1 MSDGNGDLFVYNT
14 IDVPTVVGLL
24 KNILTQ
30 YPDNG
35 QIIKELVQNGE
46 DAGATQIIAVHDTRE
61 IGTAPSAGVDI
72 QRFIKGPALCLY
84 NDAVFTEADWKGI
97 RRLSDSI
104 KKNDPLKI
112 GQFGLGF
119 KSVFHMTDYVTIL
132 SGKYVLFMDPS
143 EPERTMC
150 RTRPLEKLTS
160 IIPHE
165 KCTELWGDYLATQ
178 NLSNGYLPATVF
190 WFPLR
195 QTPSDI
201 SATIYTS
208 DRMERLFHSFRVE
221 APGCLTFLKSLE
233 KLSLKI
239 RYGSGR
245 EDNLFLQVALKSSN
259 MEEIRCSRRTF
270 KRQLE
275 ECSGSPDAPLFCMY
289 DVAIS
294 TITAEDS
301 NNEQNLCVLHYVPG
315 SGGPKPVWRGDP
327 SQHHMSHV
335 GIAAN
340 MDPISSQTFA
350 GQIFCFLPLP
360 PEPTN
365 NTNLPVQVHGFF
377 CLSQNR
383 RHVKWMTDEGG
394 QEPDVLWNEELVRE
408 TVMEAYSV
416 MLHAMLEKLKKNQIG
431 VNTWYS
437 VLPDVEST
445 SGRWKTIASIMW
457 SRLCHLP
464 IFYSQVLRSM
474 ITPQVAVTDISLSFQ
489 EPVIVDAVRKCLTL
503 LNAPL
508 VSVNQSILKSLS
520 SIAVNPVDTT
530 PKFLRE
536 KLKHSPNHINE
547 WDWNFRVL
555 LLQYILSDM
564 DYGDLENIPLLP
576 LNNGEWITFSRFSQ
590 PTFICTR
597 EEAGAFLGMD
607 GEILFVD
614 LPSLLTEKL
623 RSAACES
630 TNQLSIFNASEH
642 CAALLKKSTTYIE
655 KTKLSS
661 NQVKSW
667 LPSVWRLLQNVR
679 LECVDNLSLVPTSS
693 YSDSTALIPLSS
705 PIVKQD
711 NGGHLSQACID
722 ILSLLN
728 VQVVQQLP
736 KFVNHFQLLNYFT
749 RSDAEGVTQVLN
761 KVANEYDLDSLKEVV
776 NSNLSEVHINALC
789 QVLDISR
796 IQANLKT
803 LLKGLRL
810 FRGTDNT
817 NCVFYTSIDICQKI
831 APANNSFPFAFP
843 ETLIMPV
850 NETSRQLALLLGA
863 MPLHSEDLFL
873 LAMESA
879 LAHNRD
885 YFNKL
890 IEYAL
895 NNSQL
900 LNDMRVRKKLQ
911 ESRFVPTEGQRYL
924 LPCETYDPEDSER
937 EALLGEDLY
946 PSQTFQKHLPVLRKL
961 GLKTVQ
967 GMPQEDLI
975 AIGRQLQSAQL
986 TKKNKI
992 KKASSLFMVINRRQ
1006 DCKELCH
1013 ALKDTPCIYGVS
1025 TKPERYPR
1033 TLQWETCTDLI
1044 TPKDAKCEMFKDI
1057 CGSVIPLVPCSH
1069 IPHVAEAFGWKHEP
1083 SVEKVVNHLQNIINS
1098 YQEFEFEY
1106 RELIK
1111 NTYRHL
1117 AQHVT
1122 TSTLATLQSLP
1133 SVFTEYGFKR
1143 PKEVYTSAK
1152 KGDINLQP
1160 YLYPLLF
1167 DLREHLSF
1175 FLNLGCFQNQS
1186 TELFLFLL
1194 GEIQNKHVLGE
1205 DVNTEDDRSL
1215 VISILRKLQDNVKD
1229 IDPSHLL
1236 LPIETED
1243 GSLRL
1248 MEIGKCSYSSEAC
1261 EWLDSEEL
1269 SVSIVHRDVGAALAE
1284 SLGVESLSKHML
1296 AGEEAFM
1303 EWGQYEPLT
1312 TRLHNLLRQ
1321 YRDGIAVFKEMVQNA
1336 DDAGATTVSFL
1347 YDERLNKD
1355 ARTRL
1360 ISPKLQ
1366 ECQGPALWVYNDAYF
1381 TEVDFENLRKLGSAT
1396 KEHQPTKIGK
1406 FGLGFSSVYNLTDVP
1421 SFVSGSNYVIF
1432 DPHLSYVEGKNQ
1444 TPGVKFNFAKK
1455 ENSVM
1460 LKKLNGQFK
1469 PFKKIFGCDIQNA
1482 CRYDGTLFRFPLR
1495 TPQQA
1500 VMSDICKVS
1509 YQREEMLELLEKFS
1523 DIIGEILL
1531 FTQNVKEIKVF
1542 HLQENTLS
1550 PEDKVLLMESSRKEE
1565 EKTRIHQDMLI
1576 DVSSAENV
1584 MECVGKLFN
1593 EDHTWKQKEFHQNTV
1608 LNITV
1613 TYTANAAKL
1622 CKISHNINTVT
1633 WFTSWHTGHGD
1644 TCRLAEELK
1653 GKALPIGAVAAPLK
1667 KVGNLWEPI
1676 ELEKLP
1682 HGFYKKSHMHCFL
1695 PLPVSS
1701 SLMVQI
1707 NGFFEVASDRTS
1719 LSTRTEDDRIIS
1731 QDWNTTLIRDA
1742 VTAAYHTLL
1751 TTIRLKGLGQNCKY
1765 YALWPLCEEVQDN
1778 LASELSRSFY
1788 EYIVEN
1794 NLTVFRENIVWLPFS
1809 KCLFLEESIH
1819 QTQSIG
1825 KYAFNFMKNLLEAS
1839 SLKIVELPDR
1849 IACGFAKNIFPK
1861 IITPEKF
1868 FECHFIPNMRR
1879 EFVRGQRKSLTL
1891 YALDHY
1897 PDIVHQKKDIFYI
1910 PTAPNGNLKKADELI
1925 LPNTQ
1930 AASLYN
1936 VSDERFPEEVFLND
1950 GRRKDILI
1958 QLGIM
1963 TLRITVEMLHERAQ
1977 SVKDSSC
1984 TMCGISRASQILK
1997 YLDSHD
2003 KKTLTV
2009 ISKEI
2014 KDISFLPV
2022 MPKPEEWIVSWRG
2035 DSFPPKLS
2043 RACKKH
2049 RQKDASSCGI
2059 SFSKPESMCFQELR
2073 SLAGSSHVILHK
2085 SIPDFQAKISVCR
2098 SLGIITVTR
2107 ELTCETAINQLN
2119 IFRKEL
2125 KDNWLRIREHC
2136 HQIYKYLDI
2145 CIKDDGLDV
2154 ANLTNQKILITKF
2167 GFIKPKHFILSSYEN
2182 CAPDLFSVET
2192 ENLGQYT
2199 HLMKALN
2206 IKEHF
2211 HPKTVFKILLSKKS
2225 QHNMTRLS
2233 DEEMCHFSRLLHL
2246 LFKEMT
2252 YYSSTE
2258 EELDLSQLHLPDS
2271 DGNLVP
2277 VGQLCIND
2285 NAMLSSGK
2293 FKYLN
2298 EKFSLPQSY
2307 IDRLGLKTK
2316 SRKRLEESRNRL
2328 AFGQHELLTTRL
2340 RNILKEYPCDSGI
2353 MKEMLQNADDAGAS
2367 EISFI
2372 KDFRHHSDK
2381 KIIDKTLAPL
2391 QGPALCVYN
2400 NKCFQ
2405 EKDIRGIQ
2413 NLGDS
2418 SKEKNPASTG
2428 QYGIG
2433 FNAVYHLTDA
2443 PSFLTRGPDT
2453 LYGED
2458 QRETLCLFDPHCW
2471 YDPLATKEYPGAQY
2485 VNLKDLRKDYPDS
2498 FSGYLDEVIL
2508 KEEGTIF
2515 RLPLRTRTDSQ
2526 ISSTVMTPSQLEE
2539 KIEEFKKEM
2548 RMCLLFLRS
2557 VRKISIKCINE
2568 NGNCVNEYCVEAY
2581 ITDEDENKIRE
2592 LRDDMSHRR
2601 QTITSE
2607 CNLEEY
2613 FLKMTRISYKMKVKD
2628 SHTLHDHWYVTQ
2640 QLGAENSLCLPSE
2653 EIQQE
2658 FLVGSFNLLPHAGV
2672 AILLDSTSKI
2682 NSEQMAISCYL
2693 PLPAKSG
2700 LPFSVNGHFIL
2711 NSSRRDLWTGRDLK
2725 VMWNEWIMKE
2735 VMTPAAV
2742 HTVTLCQVLI
2752 FSGIKEIVAYGD
2764 YRKKANKLYCILPNP
2779 SKICEKWKKFPHWF
2793 FEYVDKHQIPIFNVF
2808 TPHRDISTDD
2818 QKYRTVAM
2826 HVNIFSHPKE
2836 MLDNQ
2841 QRNSALE
2848 ELKGT
2853 LTWHSLTKD
2862 GDQFPLYFSDSNS
2875 WNLLNSLKR
2884 LGMKIGTKSMEK
2896 RLEHSKVGY
2905 SKLTPDAVLLFF
2917 LSWTSHYPDRCMVN
2931 VENHI
2936 ETTPILSDENAR
2948 EILRYLFKS
2957 ENFAQEMN
2965 NFPLLLTEDQHLH
2978 VFSEVKPV
2986 FISMYTDLLPYSRN
3000 EFLHSKMAMEVWSSC
3015 NSSLSVLKPFSVSD
3029 FAARIETVLDQ
3040 SYKNTEFLKLCKND
3054 ELFQEWLKLFW
3065 DFVHKDIELNFK
3077 VDKVDWVRAKKNLLS
3092 VLGDWAL
3099 YPITLNNTSYVIPIK
3114 NAYCVLQTEKYNDPF
3129 KNLPI
3134 PHPNDNF
3141 QIPIELGLVAT
3152 LDNPEAVLT
3161 ALHFHRNRIVANAA
3175 LRNRVENKKILE
3187 YFGEKINKQ
3196 HNLCQEQLR
3205 SLPLYENI
3213 SGKDESLT
3221 GKKIIVPETINIKPE
3236 NFKHFTERS
3245 DIALLK
3251 ATTSETLK
3259 YLYIYLDSSCIMK
3272 DLEIY
3277 SQYVLPNLKDM
3288 DSEERIKHLK
3298 FLRDRL
3304 ENIKYRSESSWSAE
3318 ERNVITQLKVTPFIL
3333 LEGSLQKADHFYDPF
3348 NSVFN
3353 VMGLCNL
3360 PAEWSTLEW
3369 QWFLKLAG
3377 MKHEISCKMF
3387 LKYIKSLSITD
3398 SNVKVKSATLASH
3411 LFSNQEQL
3419 EDALCEIRDIEFIV
3433 PFKCHFCESISSH
3446 YQTSSGLTSFSK
3458 SYPQNLAKLVWT
3470 SACLIP
3476 DSHLPLDN
3484 KLRKCLNISS
3494 TPTENTVFNHI
3505 RNICTELQEKS
3516 KCEKKVSKVMTNIY
3530 EYLMEAQDAFLNK
3543 IVNAEIPV
3551 IHIPD
3556 QRTCVTTNLVVLSLE
3571 CTLAPYLYKA
3581 PVQYGPYFPAFERMG
3596 VQAEATNNTYAKT
3609 LNMIAMNSQ
3618 NNVLSPEELRC
3629 VRTALHGMLRHRWTL
3644 KDIEVSEL
3652 FLLSKDQKLLLS
3664 SCMYVA
3670 DNPELE
3676 RGLRKP
3682 LDKPLL
3688 MSFESLRIDAVT
3700 DVDFVKLLPNRLRPI
3715 FLSSVVEQ
3723 EFKENGIHLVN
3734 SQIVEKVMN
3743 GLATQE
3749 FKTAVLRIFNHASPD
3764 KLCKEKEKE
3773 LLDKLECVYLKTV
3786 AEITINHKIH
3796 GQIVGTNT
3804 HSYGYHIDDGLKN
3817 EIRTIII
3824 YLCQPDEEKFVILG
3838 LSHAF
3843 RKLLRYTDDMNEHM
3857 LAILMSLQEPSEI
3870 HQVLDRKGIMASVHS
3885 YAEDTVHMNKSDV
3898 GSYLNIDFIHLLNN
3912 ELCCFHE
3919 GELVCMKKYIY
3930 GELLDPEEEDIFI
3943 IVQVK
3948 RQLTSFDN
3956 PIYDEY
3962 EVDTGSESEPLK
3974 TVKAHMLYKFIRKKS
3989 TCRDVVPMDSV
4000 PEEDDE
4006 NAIMRSI
4013 RIQVIDIWKVEDLS
4027 NRKHL
4032 LRRLMLKWHPD
4043 KNPEKVELAT
4053 RVMQYIQSLLSRLE
4067 RGEIISEDDNHNA
4080 FPRSQPSSF
4089 YEDIFRSPPSY
4100 YREPRRSSSGTSF
4113 FSYSRGPSSS
4123 AHRNQERMR
4132 MPDKPEAR
4140 KWLKQAEH
4148 DLNEAEGR
4156 RDGSGCWITYMC
4168 HQAAEKVLKAALY
4181 LEDRDMAQSYQSG
4194 SQCHSLTAVAEHL
4207 SCSNTLSLASVMQC
4221 HIGHHTNMR
4230 YPTSLGAP
4238 CDRYTRHDAEF
4249 MLEKAASLMEKLKPR
4264 FLSL

>member
-1 MSDGNGDLFVYNT
+1 MSVRNGDLFVYNT

-46 DAGATQIIAVHDTRE
+46 DAGATQVIAVHDTRE
-61 IGTAPSAGVDI
+61 FGPVLPAEGVDI

-104 KKNDPLKI
+104 KKNDPLKV

-119 KSVFHMTDYVTIL
+119 KSVFHMTDYVTII

-150 RTRPLEKLTS
+150 RTLPLEKLTS
-160 IIPHE
+160 IIPQE
-165 KCTELWGDYLATQ
+165 KCTELWGDYLTTQ
-178 NLSNGYLPATVF
+178 SLSNGYLPATIF

-208 DRMERLFHSFRVE
+208 DHMGRLFHSFRVE

-239 RYGSGR
+239 RYGNGG
-245 EDNLFLQVALKSSN
+245 EDDLFLEVALKSSN
-259 MEEIRCSRRTF
+259 MEQVRCARRTF

-275 ECSGSPDAPLFCMY
+275 ECNGSPVATLSCMY
-289 DVAIS
+289 DVTIS
-294 TITAEDS
+294 TITAEDG
-301 NNEQNLCVLHYVPG
+301 NNEQKLCILHYVPG
-315 SGGPKPVWRGDP
+315 PGGPAPVWHGDP

-340 MDPISSQTFA
+340 MDPISSQKSA

-377 CLSQNR
+377 SLSQNR
-383 RHVKWMTDEGG
+383 RHVKWMTAEGG
-394 QEPDVLWNEELVRE
+394 QEPDVLWNEELVRQ
-408 TVMEAYSV
+408 TVMEAYSLI
-416 MLHAMLEKLKKNQIG
+416 LHVMLEKLKTNQIE
-431 VNTWYS
+431 VKTWYS
-437 VLPDVEST
+437 VLPDLEST
-445 SGRWKTIASIMW
+445 QGRWKTIASAMW

-464 IFYSQVLRSM
+464 ILYSEVLRSM
-474 ITPQVAVTDISLSFQ
+474 ITPQAAVTDLSLSSQ
-489 EPVIVDAVRKCLTL
+489 EPVVVDAVRKCLTL

-508 VSVNQSILKSLS
+508 VSVAQSILKSLS
-520 SIAVNPVDTT
+520 SLAVHPVDTT
-530 PKFLRE
+530 PRFLRE
-536 KLKHSPNHINE
+536 KLKHSSNHINE
-547 WDWNFRVL
+547 WDWNSRVL
-555 LLQYILSDM
+555 LLQYILFDE
-564 DYGDLENIPLLP
+564 DYGDLEHIPLLP

-597 EEAGAFLGMD
+597 EEACAFLGMD
-607 GEILFVD
+607 GEILSVD
-614 LPSLLTEKL
+614 LPSSIMVML
-623 RSAACES
+623 RSAASES
-630 TNQLSIFNASEH
+630 TNQLRIFNASVH
-642 CAALLKKSTTYIE
+642 GAALLERSTTYIE
-655 KTKLSS
+655 KAKLSS
-661 NQVKSW
+661 NQLKSW
-667 LPSVWRLLQNVR
+667 LPWVWRLLQNVR
-679 LECVDNLSLVPTSS
+679 LEDVDKLSLVPTSS
-693 YSDSTALIPLSS
+693 DFDSTTLIPLSS
-705 PIVKQD
+705 PIVKQNND
-711 NGGHLSQACID
+711 GDLSKACID

-728 VQVVQQLP
+728 VQVIQELP
-736 KFVNHFQLLNYFT
+736 SFVTHFQLLRYFAG
-749 RSDAEGVTQVLN
+749 SDTEGVTQVLN
-761 KVANEYDLDSLKEVV
+761 RIANEYDLDSLKDVV
-776 NSNLSEVHINALC
+776 NSNLSEAHIYALC

-810 FRGTDNT
+810 FRGTNNT
-817 NCVFYTSIDICQKI
+817 HCVFYTSIDICQKI
-831 APANNSFPFAFP
+831 APANNSFPFVFP
-843 ETLIMPV
+843 ETLIIPV
-850 NETSRQLALLLGA
+850 NENRCQLAVLLGA
-863 MPLHSEDLFL
+863 IPLLPEDLFL

-879 LAHNRD
+879 PASDREF
-885 YFNKL
+885 FNKL

-924 LPCETYDPEDSER
+924 LPCEAYDPEDSER

-946 PSQTFQKHLPVLRKL
+946 PSQTFQKHLPILREL

-967 GMPQEDLI
+967 GMPQENLI
-975 AIGRQLQSAQL
+975 AIGRQLQSVQL
-986 TKKNKI
+986 TKENKI
-992 KKASSLFMVINRRQ
+992 KKASSLFMAINRRQ
-1006 DCKELCH
+1006 DCRELCH
-1013 ALKDTPCIYGVS
+1013 ALKDAPCIYGVS
-1025 TKPERYPR
+1025 TKPERYPKN
-1033 TLQWETCTDLI
+1033 LQWETCSDLI
-1044 TPKDAKCEMFKDI
+1044 TPKDAKCELFKDI

-1069 IPHVAEAFGWKHEP
+1069 IPHVAEAFGWKNEP
-1083 SVEKVVNHLQNIINS
+1083 NVDKVVNHLQNIINS

-1111 NTYRHL
+1111 NTYRYL

-1122 TSTLATLQSLP
+1122 SSTLAALQSLP
-1133 SVFTEYGFKR
+1133 SVFTEYGFRR

-1152 KGDINLQP
+1152 KGDIDLQP

-1167 DLREHLSF
+1167 DLREHSSF
-1175 FLNLGCFQNQS
+1175 FLNLGCFQSQS
-1186 TELFLFLL
+1186 TELYLFLL
-1194 GEIQNKHVLGE
+1194 GEIQNRHVTGE
-1205 DVNTEDDRSL
+1205 EVNAEDDRSL
-1215 VISILRKLQDNVKD
+1215 VISILRKLQHNIKD
-1229 IDPSHLL
+1229 IDPSQLL

-1269 SVSIVHRDVGAALAE
+1269 SVSIVHRDVGTALAE

-1321 YRDGIAVFKEMVQNA
+1321 YRDGLAIFKEMVQNA

-1355 ARTRL
+1355 SHTRL
-1360 ISPKLQ
+1360 INPKLQ
-1366 ECQGPALWVYNDAYF
+1366 ECQGPALWVYNDANF
-1381 TEVDFENLRKLGSAT
+1381 TEVDFENLRRLGGAT

-1406 FGLGFSSVYNLTDVP
+1406 FGLGFSTVYNLTDVP
-1421 SFVSGSNYVIF
+1421 SFVSGSSYVIF

-1444 TPGVKFNFAKK
+1444 TPGVRYNFANKK
-1455 ENSVM
+1455 NEVM
-1460 LKKLNGQFK
+1460 LKKLSGQFK
-1469 PFKKIFGCDIQNA
+1469 PFKKIFDCDIQNA
-1482 CRYDGTLFRFPLR
+1482 GRYDGTLFRLPLR

-1500 VMSDICKVS
+1500 VMSDICKIS

-1542 HLQENTLS
+1542 HLQENTL

-1576 DVSSAENV
+1576 GVSSAGNV

-1593 EDHTWKQKEFHQNTV
+1593 EDHTWKQEEFHQNIV
-1608 LNITV
+1608 FNITV
-1613 TYTANAAKL
+1613 THTANAAKL
-1622 CKISHNINTVT
+1622 CNIKHNINTVT

-1644 TCRLAEELK
+1644 SCRLAELK

-1667 KVGNLWEPI
+1667 KVGTSWEPI

-1682 HGFYKKSHMHCFL
+1682 CGFYKKSHMHCFL

-1719 LSTRTEDDRIIS
+1719 LSTRTEDDRVIS

-1765 YALWPLCEEVQDN
+1765 YALWPLCEEVHDN
-1778 LASELSRSFY
+1778 LASELSQSFY
-1788 EYIVEN
+1788 KFIVEN
-1794 NLTVFRENIVWLPFS
+1794 NLTVFRDDIVWLPFS

-1819 QTQSIG
+1819 QTKLVG
-1825 KYAFNFMKNLLEAS
+1825 KYAFNFMRNLLEAS
-1839 SLKIVELPDR
+1839 VLKIAELPGR
-1849 IACGFAKNIFPK
+1849 IAYGFAKNIIPK

-1868 FECHFIPNMRR
+1868 FECYFIPNMRE
-1879 EFVRGQRKSLTL
+1879 EFAKGQREILTL
-1891 YALDHY
+1891 HALDHY
-1897 PDIVHQKKDIFYI
+1897 PNIAHQQKDIFYI
-1910 PTAPNGNLKKADELI
+1910 PSTPNGTLKKADELI

-1930 AASLYN
+1930 IASLYE
-1936 VSDERFPEEVFLND
+1936 VSDERFPEDIFLND
-1950 GRRKDILI
+1950 GHRKDILI
-1958 QLGIM
+1958 QLGVM
-1963 TLRITVEMLHERAQ
+1963 TSRITVEMLHERAQ
-1977 SVKDSSC
+1977 TVKDLSC
-1984 TMCGISRASQILK
+1984 TMCGIRRASEILK
-1997 YLDSHD
+1997 YIDSND
-2003 KKTLTV
+2003 KDILPV

-2022 MPKPEEWIVSWRG
+2022 MPKPKEWIVCWRG

-2043 RACKKH
+2043 RACKIHKGKH
-2049 RQKDASSCGI
+2049 TSSCDI
-2059 SFSKPESMCFQELR
+2059 SFSKPDSMCFQELR
-2073 SLAGSSHVILHK
+2073 SLAGSTHVILDK
-2085 SIPDFQAKISVCR
+2085 SDPNFHARICVFR
-2098 SLGIITVTR
+2098 SLGIITKAR
-2107 ELTCETAINQLN
+2107 DLPSEAAINQLN
-2119 IFRKEL
+2119 IFRKES
-2125 KDNWLRIREHC
+2125 KDNWLTIREQC
-2136 HQIYKYLDI
+2136 HQIYKYLDS
-2145 CIKDDGLDV
+2145 CIKDNGLDV
-2154 ANLTNQKILITKF
+2154 ANLIDQKILLTKF
-2167 GFIKPKHFILSSYEN
+2167 GFIKPKHFILSSHEN

-2192 ENLGQYT
+2192 ENLGQYR

-2211 HPKTVFKILLSKKS
+2211 HPTTVLKILLSKKR

-2233 DEEMCHFSRLLHL
+2233 DEEVCQISRLLHL
-2246 LFKEMT
+2246 LFKEMD
-2252 YYSSTE
+2252 YSTTE
-2258 EELDLSQLHLPDS
+2258 EEMDLSQLHLPDS
-2271 DGNLVP
+2271 DGCLVP
-2277 VGQLCIND
+2277 VGQLCIDD

-2298 EKFSLPQSY
+2298 EKFSLPQNY
-2307 IDRLGLKTK
+2307 IERLGLKTK
-2316 SRKRLEESRNRL
+2316 SRKRLEESCNRL

-2340 RNILKEYPCDSGI
+2340 RNILREYPCDSGI

-2372 KDFRHHSDK
+2372 KDFRHHSDQ

-2400 NKCFQ
+2400 NRCFQ

-2418 SKEKNPASTG
+2418 SKEKDPASTG

-2526 ISSTVMTPSQLEE
+2526 ISSNVMTPSELES

-2548 RMCLLFLRS
+2548 KMCLLFLRS
-2557 VRKISIKCINE
+2557 VRKISIKHMNE
-2568 NGNCVNEYCVEAY
+2568 NGECVDEFCVESY
-2581 ITDEDENKIRE
+2581 ISDEDENKIRE
-2592 LRDDMSHRR
+2592 MRDDMSQRR
-2601 QTITSE
+2601 QTITNKN
-2607 CNLEEY
+2607 NLDEY
-2613 FLKMTRISYKMKVKD
+2613 FLKMTRISYKMEVKNT
-2628 SHTLHDHWYVTQ
+2628 HRLHDHWLVTQ

-2653 EIQQE
+2653 EIQEE

-2682 NSEQMAISCYL
+2682 DSEQMATSCYL

-2711 NSSRRDLWTGRDLK
+2711 NSSRRDLWTGKDLR
-2725 VMWNEWIMKE
+2725 VMWNEWLMKE
-2735 VMTPAAV
+2735 VMIPAAV
-2742 HTVTLCQVLI
+2742 QTVTLCQEWI
-2752 FSGIKEIVAYGD
+2752 FSGIKETVAYGD
-2764 YRKKANKLYCILPNP
+2764 YRKKAGKFYCILPNTR
-2779 SKICEKWKKFPHWF
+2779 KINEKWKKFPHWF
-2793 FEYVDKHQIPIFNVF
+2793 FEYVHKHQIPIFNVF
-2808 TPHRDISTDD
+2808 TPHRDISASDD
-2818 QKYRTVAM
+2818 SKHGTVAM
-2826 HVNIFSHPKE
+2826 HVNFFMYQKIMGYP
-2836 MLDNQ
+2836 

-2853 LTWHSLTKD
+2853 LTRHSLTKD
-2862 GDQFPLYFSDSNS
+2862 GDQFPLYFSDGISL
-2875 WNLLNSLKR
+2875 NLLNSLKR
-2884 LGMKIGTKSMEK
+2884 LGMKIGTKTMEE
-2896 RLEHSKVGY
+2896 RLKHAEVSY
-2905 SKLTPDAVLLFF
+2905 SKLTPDAVLGFF
-2917 LSWTSHYPDRCMVN
+2917 SSWTSGYPDRCMLN

-2936 ETTPILSDENAR
+2936 ETTPILSDENAC
-2948 EILRYLFKS
+2948 EIFSYLFMSKK
-2957 ENFAQEMN
+2957 FVQAMN

-2986 FISMYTDLLPYSRN
+2986 FISSYTNLLPHSKY
-3000 EFLHSKMAMEVWSSC
+3000 EFLHSKMAKIVWEPSK
-3015 NSSLSVLKPFSVSD
+3015 SSLSVLKPFSVSD

-3040 SYKNTEFLKLCKND
+3040 SFKNTTEMKLCKYD
-3054 ELFQEWLKLFW
+3054 ELLSKEWLKLFW
-3065 DFVHKDIELNFK
+3065 NFVTEDIKQNFK
-3077 VDKVDWVRAKKNLLS
+3077 SGNSVDWVGGKKNLLA

-3099 YPITLNNTSYVIPIK
+3099 YPITVNKTSYIIPIK
-3114 NAYCVLQTEKYNDPF
+3114 YAYCVLQTEIYNNSF
-3129 KNLPI
+3129 KKLPI
-3134 PHPNDNF
+3134 PHPDDYF
-3141 QIPIELGLVAT
+3141 EIPIELRLAAT
-3152 LDNPEAVLT
+3152 LDNPEAVLR
-3161 ALHFHRNRIVANAA
+3161 ALHFHRNEIGANAA
-3175 LRNRVENKKILE
+3175 LRNRVENNKILE
-3187 YFGEKINKQ
+3187 YFGEEINKG
-3196 HNLCQEQLR
+3196 HYLSQEQLR

-3221 GKKIIVPETINIKPE
+3221 DKKIIVPETTNIKSE
-3236 NFKHFTERS
+3236 NFKHFIEGN

-3251 ATTSETLK
+3251 ATSSETLK
-3259 YLYIYLDSSCIMK
+3259 YLYIYLDPSCIMK

-3277 SQYVLPNLKDM
+3277 RQYVLPNLKDM
-3288 DSEERIKHLK
+3288 DSEEKVKHLK
-3298 FLRDRL
+3298 FLRDELERL
-3304 ENIKYRSESSWSAE
+3304 KYRPESSWPTE
-3318 ERNVITQLKVTPFIL
+3318 ERNVVTQLRRTPFIL
-3333 LEGSLQKADHFYDPF
+3333 VEGSLQTADQFYDPI
-3348 NSVFN
+3348 NPVFK

-3360 PAEWSTLEW
+3360 PDEWLKLEW
-3369 QWFLKLAG
+3369 LWFLKLAG
-3377 MKHEISCKMF
+3377 MKDEISSKMF

-3398 SNVKVKSATLASH
+3398 PNVEVKSKTLADH

-3419 EDALCEIRDIEFIV
+3419 KDAFCEIRDIEFIV
-3433 PFKCHFCESISSH
+3433 PFKCHSCESISSH

-3458 SYPQNLAKLVWT
+3458 SYPQELAELVWT
-3470 SACLIP
+3470 SACLLP
-3476 DSHLPLDN
+3476 DSHKQCD
-3484 KLRKCLNISS
+3484 KEMIRCLNISS
-3494 TPTENTVFNHI
+3494 TPSGDTIFNHI
-3505 RNICTELQEKS
+3505 RNICTELQEKYKS
-3516 KCEKKVSKVMTNIY
+3516 GKKVSEVMTKIY
-3530 EYLMEAQDAFLNK
+3530 QYLMEAEDDFLNR
-3543 IVNAEIPV
+3543 IVNAKIPI
-3551 IHIPD
+3551 IHLPD
-3556 QRTCVTTNLVVLSLE
+3556 LKTCVTTNLVVIELFCNLE
-3571 CTLAPYLYKA
+3571 PYLYKA
-3581 PVQYGPYFPAFERMG
+3581 PVEYGLYFTVFKRMG
-3596 VQAEATNNTYAKT
+3596 VLEKTTVNTYAKT
-3609 LNMIAMNSQ
+3609 LNMISKNSQ
-3618 NNVLSPEELRC
+3618 NNVLHPEEVRC
-3629 VRTALHGMLRHRWTL
+3629 VKIALRGMLKLWWHI
-3644 KDIEVSEL
+3644 KDIEVCEL
-3652 FLLSKDQKLLLS
+3652 YLLSKDMKLVLS

-3670 DNPELE
+3670 DNPQFEE
-3676 RGLRKP
+3676 ALRKT
-3682 LDKPLL
+3682 LNKPLL
-3688 MSFESLRIDAVT
+3688 MSFNSLENCDKT
-3700 DVDFVKLLPNRLRPI
+3700 DVDFVKLLPESLRPT

-3723 EFKENGIHLVN
+3723 EFKENGIHLEN
-3734 SQIVEKVMN
+3734 SQIVEKSIK

-3764 KLCKEKEKE
+3764 KLCKENEKE
-3773 LLDKLECVYLKTV
+3773 LLDKLEYVYLKTV
-3786 AEITINHKIH
+3786 AEITINLKFQ

-3804 HSYGYHIDDGLKN
+3804 FSYGYHIDYFPKN
-3817 EIRTIII
+3817 ETNIII
-3824 YLCQPDEEKFVILG
+3824 YLCQPNEEKFLLLG
-3838 LSHAF
+3838 LSEVF
-3843 RKLLRYTDDMNEHM
+3843 RKLFRYTNDEMNEHM
-3857 LAILMSLQEPSEI
+3857 LAILMSLEEPSEI
-3870 HQVLDRKGIMASVHS
+3870 HQVLDRKGIKAYLYSN
-3885 YAEDTVHMNKSDV
+3885 AEDIVRMYKSDV
-3898 GSYLNIDFIHLLNN
+3898 GSYLDVDFIHLLNN
-3912 ELCCFHE
+3912 ELCRFHE

-3943 IVQVK
+3943 IVQIK
-3948 RQLTSFDN
+3948 RQVTSFDN
-3956 PIYDEY
+3956 PIHDEY
-3962 EVDTGSESEPLK
+3962 EVNTGSESEPLK
-3974 TVKAHMLYKFIRKKS
+3974 TVKAYMLYKFIRKTT
-3989 TCRDVVPMDSV
+3989 TCRDVVLRDSV

-4006 NAIMRSI
+4006 DAIMKSV
-4013 RIQVIDIWKVEDLS
+4013 RIQMIEIWKVEDLR
-4027 NRKHL
+4027 NRKQL

-4067 RGEIISEDDNHNA
+4067 RGEIISENESHNN

-4100 YREPRRSSSGTSF
+4100 YREPRSSSSGRSF
-4113 FSYSRGPSSS
+4113 YSNFRGPSPSS
-4123 AHRNQERMR
+4123 YRNQEKMR

-4140 KWLKQAEH
+4140 KWLKQAKH
-4148 DLNEAEGR
+4148 DLEEAERR
-4156 RDGSGCWITYMC
+4156 RDGSDCWITYMC

-4181 LEDRDMAQSYQSG
+4181 LEDRDTAQSYQSG
-4194 SQCHSLTAVAEHL
+4194 SECHSLTAVARHL
-4207 SCSNTLSLASVMQC
+4207 SCSNTSSLATDMQF
-4221 HIGHHTNMR
+4221 HVGHHTNLR
-4230 YPTSLGAP
+4230 YPTSLGSP
-4238 CDRYTRHDAEF
+4238 CDRYTKHDAEF
-4249 MLEKAASLMEKLKPR
+4249 MLEKAASLMETLKPR
-4264 FLSL
+4264 FQSL